1 MRTIANKTY
10 KITLEE
16 FARKLGIKEKIS
28 HVSYY
33 GPSCDSGKNVDEK
46 TEEVDIEVELDV

>member
-16 FARKLGIKEKIS
+16 FAEKFGIKEKIS

-33 GPSCDSGKNVDEK
+33 GPCGSDKDTNAKV
-46 TEEVDIEVELDV
+46 EEIDVEVELDV